1 MKNCILI
8 IFFLPFSFSYGQGIN
23 NNWRQTLNNEL
34 HQFKAC
40 RNTATV
46 GVNPCSKY
54 LGSTLSTVYKINDFY
69 SKELQ
74 RYMVVSEIYEFLKNN
89 QRWTLL
95 GHAYE
100 QNALSKAQT
109 YANSKKAAVAV
120 YLNKDGTGHVSLIL
134 PGELSSSGSWGF
146 KVPNSAS
153 FFINGTENSYIDKG
167 LSYAFERV
175 LIKDVLIYG
184 RNY

>member
-1 MKNCILI
+1 MKNYIV
-8 IFFLPFSFSYGQGIN
+8 IFFFLSFSFSYSQSIN
-23 NNWRQTLNNEL
+23 SNWKQSLNNDLE
-34 HQFKAC
+34 QFKAC
-40 RNTATV
+40 RNIATV

-54 LGSTLSTVYKINDFY
+54 VGSTLSSVYKINDFY
-69 SKELQ
+69 SKELG
-74 RYMVVSEIYEFLKNN
+74 RHMVVSEIYQYLKNN
-89 QRWTLL
+89 RQWTLL

-100 QNALSKAQT
+100 QEALNNAQN
-109 YANSKKAAVAV
+109 YANARKAAVAV
-120 YLNKDGTGHVSLIL
+120 YLNEEGTGHLSLIL
-134 PGELSSSGSWGF
+134 PGELSPSGSWGF

-153 FFINGTENSYIDKG
+153 FFLNGTENSYIDKG